1 MIALAGRV
9 ILRGFVRQEL
19 QRDETAE
26 HRVFRFVDYS
36 HATAAQQF
44 HNAVVGK
51 SSSRSSLTSGPMPSS

>member
-26 HRVFRFVDYS
+26 HRVFGFVDYS
-36 HATAAQQF
+36 HAIAAQQF
-44 HNAVVGK
+44 HNAVVGN
-51 SSSRSSLTSGPMPSS
+51 RLPDHR